1 MDETED
7 ERPLPVNPVAAA
19 RRIMELETAFSAL
32 KEEVERAF
40 SALKKEVERLAGL
53 IDEYGT

>member
-1 MDETED
+1 MMDEIED

-32 KEEVERAF
+32 A
-40 SALKKEVERLAGL
+40 KEVERLAGL
-53 IDEYGT
+53 IDEHGS